1 MVPQTTVSSNDQL
14 LDKLTNPTVSM
25 QLERLIDQLPT
36 ITRLL
41 DLTQMALY
49 YTNETMAD
57 QTVIDRFVEGVHEVM
72 DPIDKITSTFKPLL
86 MQVKP
91 VLSSPSISKLPVLV
105 DEFVESAEAM
115 SEVMVGLRKLSDV
128 GVLSGL
134 IKLGEAINSEYFDL
148 ILQVL
153 RVFEQAYENANKDE
167 TAISLLDLLRMIKE
181 PSTQKVLKTIRNAMK
196 ISS

>member
-1 MVPQTTVSSNDQL
+1 MVPQTTLSNDQL
-14 LDKLTNPTVSM
+14 LDKLTDPTVST

-36 ITRLL
+36 INRLL

-49 YTNETMAD
+49 YTNETTAD

-86 MQVKP
+86 MQVRP

-134 IKLGEAINSEYFDL
+134 IKLGEAINSDYFDL

-167 TAISLLDLLRMIKE
+167 TVISLLDLLRMIKE

>member
-1 MVPQTTVSSNDQL
+1 MVPQSTATSNDQL
-14 LDKLTNPTVSM
+14 LEKLTDPAVST

-36 ITRLL
+36 INRLL
-41 DLTQMALY
+41 DMTQMALY

-57 QTVIDRFVEGVHEVM
+57 QSVIDRFVEGVHEVM

-91 VLSSPSISKLPVLV
+91 VLSSPSISKLPMLV

-148 ILQVL
+148 MLQVMRL
-153 RVFEQAYENANKDE
+153 FEQAYESANKDE
-167 TAISLLDLLRMIKE
+167 SVISLLDLLRMMKE

>member
-14 LDKLTNPTVSM
+14 LDKLTDPTVSM